1 MQPIRREGGLL
12 LEPGSR
18 REPIMTELTKH
29 SVHPFH
35 ERWNRLSLGAKFNLL
50 FGVTALVALALGGWA
65 LDRAVR
71 PAFEQLEAKAAG
83 DQVERA
89 RAMLASEERFALDS
103 TLDYSIWDDSF
114 EYVVK
119 RDPAFELE
127 TMTEPALLN
136 AGVNSTAYARFD
148 GDPRLTRY
156 IELETGKLDSRR
168 TAAMIDFI
176 QSPKTRDLMQ
186 NKRRVS
192 GFIELDGRI
201 LAIALGQVVKSDESG
216 TPEGFVMMAKE
227 VSSKTASAA
236 LQATTAVR
244 LGKPGPLLTR
254 QAGDWRISVPI
265 TNLEKQV
272 IGSLD
277 LAMPRAITAQGGNTL
292 RTALA
297 TAALVLLLVLLA
309 IYRGVR
315 VLVVKRVQ
323 RIDESVEL
331 VAGQGRMVPLEHDPS
346 EDELGALN
354 HNFNRMVSQLKDL
367 HEQIEVQ
374 SFELGRTETH
384 AGILHN
390 VRNSLNPVSVIVGQ
404 ALSERASISSV
415 DAMRAI
421 SELEAG
427 TAPPERR
434 KRLVEFLGAAI
445 NALEARE
452 NSRREALMSARTA
465 LSEAIEI
472 LRKSNEAADPKIPLE
487 PVDLV
492 EMVERN
498 AAVCR
503 FTPWGEVQLEVAAP
517 SSGAKVMANR
527 LLLSQVVNNLM
538 TNAVEAVV
546 RAGREPGSLKVCVAS
561 GSDADDGTC
570 QLSIVDDGT
579 GFEPERAKQLFERG
593 ESSKRGKSGGL
604 GLHWCANTVRA
615 MGGALSLTSE
625 GPGKGA
631 KATLKLVAEPVAA

>member
-1 MQPIRREGGLL
+1 
-12 LEPGSR
+12 
-18 REPIMTELTKH
+18 MTELTKQP
-29 SVHPFH
+29 VHPLR

-83 DQVERA
+83 DQVQRA
-89 RAMLASEERFALDS
+89 RAMLASEVRFANDS
-103 TLDYSIWDDSF
+103 TLDYSVWDDSF
-114 EYVVK
+114 EYVEK
-119 RDPAFELE
+119 RDAAFERE
-127 TMTEPALLN
+127 TITELALLN
-136 AGVNSTAYARFD
+136 AGINSLAYGRFD

-156 IELETGKLDSRR
+156 IDLESGKLDNRR
-168 TAAMIDFI
+168 TAAMIDFV
-176 QSPKTRDLMQ
+176 QSPKIRDLMQ
-186 NKRRVS
+186 AKRRVS
-192 GFIELDGRI
+192 GFIKLDGRI
-201 LAIALGQVVKSDESG
+201 LAIALDRVVKSDESG
-216 TPEGFVMMAKE
+216 TPEGFVLMAKE

-236 LQATTAVR
+236 LQAKAAVR
-244 LGKPGPLLTR
+244 LGKPGSLLTR
-254 QAGDWRISVPI
+254 QANNWKISVPV
-265 TNLEKQV
+265 TSFDKQV

-277 LAMPRAITAQGGNTL
+277 FAMPRAITAQGRNAL

-331 VAGQGRMVPLEHDPS
+331 VAGRDRPVPMEHDPS
-346 EDELGALN
+346 EDELGKLN
-354 HNFNRMVSQLKDL
+354 HNFNRMVAQLKDL

-374 SFELGRTETH
+374 SFELGRTETN

-404 ALSERASISSV
+404 ALSERASISGA
-415 DAMRAI
+415 DAIRAI

-427 TAPPERR
+427 SAPPERR

-452 NSRREALMSARTA
+452 NSRREALLSARAA

-472 LRKSNEAADPKIPLE
+472 LRKSNEAVDPKILLE

-517 SSGAKVMANR
+517 GNGAKVMANR

-546 RAGREPGSLKVCVAS
+546 RAGREPGSLKVKVVN
-561 GSDADDGTC
+561 GPDAVDGTC
-570 QLSIVDDGT
+570 ELSIIDNGA

-631 KATLKLVAEPVAA
+631 KATLKLAAEPVAA